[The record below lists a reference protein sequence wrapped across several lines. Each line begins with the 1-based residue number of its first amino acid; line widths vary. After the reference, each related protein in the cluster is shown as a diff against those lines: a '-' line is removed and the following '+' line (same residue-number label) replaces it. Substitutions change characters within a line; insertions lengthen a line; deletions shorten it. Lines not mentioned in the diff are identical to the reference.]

1 MECIEVRAVQ
11 WPEIWKFIRVSY
23 IIALSDL
30 EAANDTQNDSVD
42 TARGKIMTSRIYQND
57 NVISQRAT
65 YITKS
70 LQMPE
75 DTIILFIS
83 S

>member
-1 MECIEVRAVQ
+1 MARNLEVHTGLLHYCT
-11 WPEIWKFIRVSY
+11 IG
-23 IIALSDL
+23 L

-75 DTIILFIS
+75 DTT
-83 S
+83 